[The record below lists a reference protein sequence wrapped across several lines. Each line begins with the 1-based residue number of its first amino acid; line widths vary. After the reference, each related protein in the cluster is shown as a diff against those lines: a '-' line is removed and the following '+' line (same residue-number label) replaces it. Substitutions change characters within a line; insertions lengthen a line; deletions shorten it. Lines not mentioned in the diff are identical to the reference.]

1 MFALSTFRNCK
12 GAATSSSRCVLAL
25 ASSVNDAAGQVRFAG
40 GGGRPGG
47 KPTFSWKER
56 RDLKLRDKGE
66 KLKVFK
72 LKDFGDF
79 DDIKGFIDE
88 SRGDVIIDITDMDD
102 FDFNSLL
109 GSPEEQAT
117 LKAKMEKDEN
127 SRKQIMPSML
137 FGSAKPAGAILK
149 KYNYNR
155 ITWDNNPNRKHAY
168 RTHTKRGQNGVTNAE
183 VVQASK
189 V

>member
-1 MFALSTFRNCK
+1 
-12 GAATSSSRCVLAL
+12 LAL
-25 ASSVNDAAGQVRFAG
+25 TSSVNDAAGQIRFAG

-56 RDLKLRDKGE
+56 RDLKLREKGE
-66 KLKVFK
+66 KLKVYK
-72 LKDFGDF
+72 LKEFGDF

-102 FDFNSLL
+102 FDFHSLM
-109 GSPEEQAT
+109 GSAEEQAE
-117 LKAKMEKDEN
+117 LKAKMEKGEN
-127 SRKQIMPSML
+127 SRKQIVPSML

-155 ITWDNNPNRKHAY
+155 ISWDNNPNRKHSY
-168 RTHTKRGQNGVTNAE
+168 RLKRTGGAEGTAKTAQAQATKA
-183 VVQASK
+183 
-189 V
+189 